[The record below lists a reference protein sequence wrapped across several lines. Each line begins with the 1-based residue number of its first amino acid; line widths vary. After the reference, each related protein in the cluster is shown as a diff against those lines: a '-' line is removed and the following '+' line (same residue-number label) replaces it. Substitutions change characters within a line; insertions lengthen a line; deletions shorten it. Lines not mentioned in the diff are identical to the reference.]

1 MAYWLII
8 LLTAAALLLATWFAG
23 EWVCRRLAA
32 QYAVRRRLW
41 NGMVPD
47 NGSDEDP
54 GKRS

>member
-8 LLTAAALLLATWFAG
+8 ILAAAALLLATWFAG

-47 NGSDEDP
+47 NGSDEDS